1 MRNLDIFYRMFWFS
15 VFFLL
20 LNISFGQRV
29 PFDSPRWEINARE
42 SSIKEYLGHQ
52 SLYMK
57 GGLAVVKDSEFID
70 GVIEFDI
77 AFTGE
82 RTFAGAVWRLQDNLN
97 FEQFYIRPHQSGNPD
112 ANQYTPVFNG
122 VSGWQLYHG
131 EGYGAPVSYKFNE
144 WIHVKIMVSGTQAEV
159 YIEDMENPA
168 LFIHEL
174 KREVQ
179 SGKVGLSIG
188 NFAPAYFSNFRFAE
202 EMNFPLNG
210 KPGELEKTPDGT
222 IQSWLVSNSFGEKF
236 LENKSGLSASDKAA
250 LTWTRIDCESTGL
263 ANLARLKGVEEG
275 KNTVFVRTV
284 ITATKNQVLP
294 MEFGYSD
301 RIKVYFNDHLIYSGT
316 NGYLTRDYRYLGTIG
331 YFDTVYLPL
340 TKGENELWM
349 AVSEDFGGWG
359 IMAKIENK
367 NEITVSIPKKSYK

>member
-20 LNISFGQRV
+20 FNISFGQGV
-29 PFDSPRWEINARE
+29 SFDSPRWEINARE
-42 SSIKEYLGHQ
+42 SRVEEYLGRK

-57 GGLAVVKDSEFID
+57 GGLAIIKDSEFTD

-77 AFTGE
+77 AFSGE
-82 RTFAGAVWRLQDNLN
+82 RTFAGAVWRLQDELN

-122 VSGWQLYHG
+122 ISGWQLYHG
-131 EGYGAPVSYKFNE
+131 EGYGAPVSYKFDE
-144 WIHVKIMVSGTQAEV
+144 WIRVKIVVSDKQAEV
-159 YIEDMENPA
+159 YIVDMEKPA

-174 KREVQ
+174 KREAQ

-202 EMNFPLNG
+202 EMNPPLNG
-210 KPGELEKTPDGT
+210 KPGELEKTPEGT

-236 LENKSGLSASDKAA
+236 LENKSGLSASDKAG
-250 LTWTRIDCESTGL
+250 LSWSRIDCESTGL
-263 ANLARLKGVEEG
+263 VNLARLQGVEEG

-284 ITATKNQVLP
+284 ITSTKNQVLP
-294 MEFGYSD
+294 IDFGYSD
-301 RIKVYFNDHLIYSGT
+301 RVKIYLNDRSIYSGT

-349 AVSEDFGGWG
+349 AISEDFGGWG

-367 NEITVSIPKKSYK
+367 DEITVSIPKKSNK